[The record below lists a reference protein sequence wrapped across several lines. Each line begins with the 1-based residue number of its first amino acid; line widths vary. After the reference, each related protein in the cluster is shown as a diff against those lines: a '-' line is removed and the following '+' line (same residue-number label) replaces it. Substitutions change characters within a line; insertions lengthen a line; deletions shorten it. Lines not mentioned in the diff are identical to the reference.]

1 MENTLSA
8 TEHQPHPVVEQAERL
23 MAKIEQDWA
32 QTEQF
37 YTELGM
43 DADQLTAAMEP
54 LMAGSKLQQELSAQV
69 AKDQADIEQTVAEE
83 AARLRA
89 NQAPTGTAP
98 KVRRNLI

>member
-1 MENTLSA
+1 LSA

-32 QTEQF
+32 QAEQF
-37 YTELGM
+37 YAGLGM
-43 DADQLTAAMEP
+43 DAGQLAAAMEP
-54 LMAGSKLQQELSAQV
+54 LMASSRQQQELSAQL
-69 AKDQADIEQTVAEE
+69 AQDQADIEQTVAEE

-89 NQAPTGTAP
+89 NQAPAGTAR